1 MIIETK
7 KKEIELGVYKQEI
20 YDNLQ
25 EAYKTRFSK
34 YVNVQNYDI
43 YTNEEKTDNEN
54 NTKNKEDG
62 KKHKNIN
69 ISCSRSFSV
78 EVKNPSGD
86 IIIQPIN
93 ILESFKTFIG
103 KKLDLANE
111 EFYDEFYDEDDR
123 TPYKEITKLPF
134 SNIQQQKNEQI
145 ISRID
150 VIKNTISEIKNALKS
165 KSELIHQENN
175 YLPTLVEK
183 LKQIENTL
191 YDIIKYGETE
201 DDNFLNNLKYYKF
214 LHNLIIHN
222 EQCIFDI
229 IQQMKYTSNKKQITN
244 KTQTLN
250 LSNLLSFQKQLFY
263 DKFQTVTNKVDRFV
277 PLLHNSCIEGEAVAN
292 LLLSYLFLLNVG
304 MNEKIFKRIVNYISL
319 AYIKLKKWE
328 EYLRNEKYRKR
339 ENLIFNFKSSINKLY
354 KENLKNVFHINIRE
368 YDKQMLLIYKKILN
382 AELQIQMISNE
393 VNKITETIQQLD
405 HNLNIDTTKLKSIF
419 SRLQD

>member
-54 NTKNKEDG
+54 YTPNKEDRQ
-62 KKHKNIN
+62 KHKSININ
-69 ISCSRSFSV
+69 CTRTFSV
-78 EVKNPSGD
+78 EVKNPSRD

-93 ILESFKTFIG
+93 ILESFKTFVG
-103 KKLDLANE
+103 KKIDLENE
-111 EFYDEFYDEDDR
+111 ELYDEDDR
-123 TPYKEITKLPF
+123 TSHKETTKLPF
-134 SNIQQQKNEQI
+134 SNIRQQKNEQI

-150 VIKNTISEIKNALKS
+150 VIKSTISEMKNALKS

-175 YLPTLVEK
+175 YLPTLIEK
-183 LKQIENTL
+183 LKQIEKTL
-191 YDIIKYGETE
+191 YDIVKYGETK
-201 DDNFLNNLKYYKF
+201 DDNFLNNLKHYKF

-229 IQQMKYTSNKKQITN
+229 IQQMKYASNKKHITH
-244 KTQTLN
+244 KTHTLD
-250 LSNLLSFQKQLFY
+250 LSNLLSFQKQLFH
-263 DKFQTVTNKVDRFV
+263 DQFQSVTNKVDRFV
-277 PLLHNSCIEGEAVAN
+277 PLLHNSCIEGETVAN
-292 LLLSYLFLLNVG
+292 LLLSFLFFLNIG

-319 AYIKLKKWE
+319 AYIKLKRWE

-382 AELQIQMISNE
+382 TELHIQLISNE
-393 VNKITETIQQLD
+393 VHKITETIQQLD
-405 HNLNIDTTKLKSIF
+405 HNLKMDTTKLKFMLSK
-419 SRLQD
+419 LQE